1 MTAFRVT
8 PGELLQLSSQV
19 RGTAGSIETSL
30 AELRARVAPV
40 GASWDGAAHER
51 FDGLYAE
58 WARSAEMLQQAL
70 AGISHLLGQAGQA
83 YAETEQRIAGSFT
96 G

>member
-8 PGELLQLSSQV
+8 PGELQQLSSQV
-19 RGTAGSIETSL
+19 RGTAGSIESSL
-30 AELRARVAPV
+30 ADLRARVMPV
-40 GASWDGAAHER
+40 GAAWDGAAHER

-58 WARSAEMLQQAL
+58 WSRSADSLQQAL
-70 AGISHLLGQAGQA
+70 DGISRLLGQAGAA
-83 YAETEQRIAGSFT
+83 YAETEQRIASSFA